1 MTKSTNK
8 HSKLE
13 QVLEQIS
20 IKKYSNSSKREGNNC
35 VIYTRVSSS
44 EQAANNGSLET
55 QKRLCEE
62 YAFKHQYPIKKY
74 FGGTYESAKSD
85 ERKHFKML
93 LDYVRKNK
101 DVKYIIVQN
110 YDRFSRTGAEASRL
124 SAQLRKEGIILKSV
138 TMNIDSNTASGIMQE
153 DIMHLLNNFDNNIK
167 SERTKLNTMEVMLK
181 GYWPYAPPLGYKNL
195 KRMHRACFHEYVITE
210 EGKEL
215 KKAFLLKAEGKL
227 TNKEIIQ
234 AVRAR
239 GLDFTEKNFRNVISN
254 PFYAGY
260 ITGKLLNG
268 QLVKGKHPPLIDIKT
283 FMKANEALD
292 EASMA
297 GVPKVF
303 RHEEVPLKIF
313 AKDENSG
320 QPLTGYSTKNNWY
333 YKTKLSDEPVNISA
347 KKLNGMFTDYLQAFE
362 YEKKHKQHL
371 KKLLLKQLKERM
383 SQSLEASKLLKKKI
397 TEKQS
402 HIDSVEEK
410 YVLSEITKDVYQKYM
425 LKYQQELAVLKTELS
440 KGDLDSSN
448 LEKAVEKCLSI
459 AENISGAW
467 SSATFDN
474 KRLLQNL
481 IFPQGILY
489 DKKNE
494 SVRTER
500 VNSLFGAI
508 EPLKR
513 VVEENKEGNP
523 ELDCLQSTLVP
534 RTGIEPALPCEN
546 QILSLARLPIPPSGL

>member
-1 MTKSTNK
+1 MRT
-8 HSKLE
+8 
-13 QVLEQIS
+13 
-20 IKKYSNSSKREGNNC
+20 GNGC

-55 QKRLCEE
+55 QKRLCED
-62 YAFKHQYPIKKY
+62 YAYKHQFLIKKY

-85 ERKHFKML
+85 ERKHFKLM
-93 LDYVRKNK
+93 LDYVRRNK
-101 DVKYIIVQN
+101 DVKYIVVQN

-153 DIMHLLNNFDNNIK
+153 DIMHLLNNFDNNTK
-167 SERTKLNTMEVMLK
+167 SERTKLNTREVMLK

-227 TNKEIIQ
+227 TNKEIVALIKS
-234 AVRAR
+234 R
-239 GLDFTEKNFRNVISN
+239 GLDLTDKNFRNVISN

-260 ITGKLLNG
+260 VTGKLLNG
-268 QLVKGKHPPLIDIKT
+268 KLVKGKHPALVDLKT
-283 FMKANEALD
+283 FMKANEALN
-292 EASMA
+292 EAPMA

-303 RHEEVPLKIF
+303 RHEEIPLKIF
-313 AKDENSG
+313 AKDEISG
-320 QPLTGYSTKNNWY
+320 QPLTGYCTKNNWY
-333 YKTKLSDEPVNISA
+333 YKIKAGDKPVNVSA
-347 KKLNGMFTDYLQAFE
+347 KKLNGMFSDYLLAFE
-362 YEKKHKQHL
+362 YQKKYKQEL
-371 KKLLLKQLKERM
+371 KRLMLKNLKERM
-383 SQSLEASKLLKKKI
+383 SQSLEVSKLLKKKI
-397 TEKQS
+397 AEKQS
-402 HIDSVEEK
+402 QLDSVEEK
-410 YVLSEITKDVYQKYM
+410 FVLSDITKEVYQKYM

-440 KGDLDSSN
+440 KGDLNSSN
-448 LEKAVEKCLSI
+448 LEKAVEKCLHI
-459 AENISGAW
+459 AENISESW
-467 SSATFDN
+467 SSASFEN

-481 IFPQGILY
+481 VFPIGILY

-494 SVRTER
+494 TVRTER

-513 VVEENKEGNP
+513 IIEENKEGNP
-523 ELDCLQSTLVP
+523 EKDCLQSTLVRQRRFELP
-534 RTGIEPALPCEN
+534 RP
-546 QILSLARLPIPPSGL
+546 